1 MLKQVVKISI
11 DLIETTE
18 KIKYNTYGHKPVLK
32 INRGDNMNELDK
44 NKEYY
49 VIARDANLQV
59 AVLNILE
66 QNGYRW
72 PDGTPATEYVP
83 MKRTKSD
90 ILYIYPNE
98 RQIAWGRSS
107 YDIDPDKIKLN
118 PHSLTKTVIL

>member
-1 MLKQVVKISI
+1 
-11 DLIETTE
+11 
-18 KIKYNTYGHKPVLK
+18 
-32 INRGDNMNELDK
+32 MNELDK

-72 PDGTPATEYVP
+72 PDGTPATEYIP

-90 ILYIYPNE
+90 VLYIYPNE
-98 RQIAWGRSS
+98 RQITWGRST

>member
-1 MLKQVVKISI
+1 
-11 DLIETTE
+11 
-18 KIKYNTYGHKPVLK
+18 
-32 INRGDNMNELDK
+32 MNELDK

-49 VIARDANLQV
+49 VIARDENSQV

-83 MKRTKSD
+83 MKRIKSD
-90 ILYIYPNE
+90 VLYIYPNE
-98 RQIAWGRSS
+98 RQITWGHSM

-118 PHSLTKTVIL
+118 PNSLLKTVII